1 MLGPYA
7 AALEGMSSLY
17 VGGAVVAGAD
27 MKDGLVY
34 DVYLARRQQYVD
46 RYAPSDSA

>member
-1 MLGPYA
+1 MEAVAGV
-7 AALEGMSSLY
+7 GRMY
-17 VGGAVVAGAD
+17 VGFAVVAGAD

-46 RYAPSDSA
+46 RYTPSDSA